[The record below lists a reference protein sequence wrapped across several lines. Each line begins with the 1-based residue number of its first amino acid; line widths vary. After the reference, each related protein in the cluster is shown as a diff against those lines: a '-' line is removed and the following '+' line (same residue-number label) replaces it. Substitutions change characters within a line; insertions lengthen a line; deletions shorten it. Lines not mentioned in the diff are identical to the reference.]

1 MNDRPLPQ
9 KAPEID
15 KLLGPLVRHGV
26 DFVVVGGMAGLAHG
40 SNYPSFDVD
49 VAYARDAGNLERLV
63 AALKQIGVTLRGA
76 PPEQPFQIDVKTL
89 QNGANF
95 TFVTPYG
102 DFDVLADVGG
112 IRSYELLRASSE
124 EKEIAGVQVRVASI
138 DHLIAMKRAVNR
150 TKDQLMLEEY
160 IVIAD
165 EQRRADAQG
174 SADPQSS

>member
-1 MNDRPLPQ
+1 VNDRPLPP
-9 KAPEID
+9 KAPEVE

-26 DFVVVGGMAGLAHG
+26 DFVVVGGIAGLAHG

-49 VAYARDAGNLERLV
+49 VAYARDAANLERLV
-63 AALKQIGVTLRGA
+63 TALKQIGVKLRGA
-76 PPEQPFQIDVKTL
+76 PPELPFRLDVQTL
-89 QNGANF
+89 EHGANF

-112 IRSYELLRASSE
+112 IGSYEQLRARSE
-124 EKEIAGVQVRVASI
+124 DKEIAGVRVRVASI
-138 DHLIAMKRAVNR
+138 DHLIAMKRAANR

-165 EQRRADAQG
+165 EQQRADARG
-174 SADPQSS
+174 

>member
-1 MNDRPLPQ
+1 MNDRPLPP
-9 KAPEID
+9 KAPEVD
-15 KLLGPLVRHGV
+15 KILGPLVRHGV

-76 PPEQPFQIDVKTL
+76 PPELPFPLDVQTL

-112 IRSYELLRASSE
+112 VSSYDQLRASSE
-124 EKEIAGVQVRVASI
+124 GKEIAGVRVRVASI
-138 DHLIAMKRAVNR
+138 DHLIAMKRAANR

-165 EQRRADAQG
+165 EQNAAG
-174 SADPQSS
+174 AGGN